1 MRTSLGFFFF
11 FPGCPKT
18 GGVNSDR
25 SRKKERKES
34 GCVCACSFVVCV
46 LTAWLSAWCEAF
58 LRVWELGMW
67 GSSFFFKHFR
77 ELLFLGLFGCF
88 FFFPP
93 FLLLGF
99 AHTQL
104 SKRIQ
109 VECEKREE
117 EEEGRRCCRQTE
129 EVCPCII
136 YCFGRKSSK
145 IRDVVVFAS
154 VSWSPPALEKEQ
166 KKTRKKERK
175 KKTPRVMQQQRM
187 LLPDLL
193 RN

>member
-1 MRTSLGFFFF
+1 VSTAIDRERKKEKKAGVFVLVRSLCVFLPPGLARGVKRSLGFGNW
-11 FPGCPKT
+11 GC
-18 GGVNSDR
+18 G
-25 SRKKERKES
+25 
-34 GCVCACSFVVCV
+34 
-46 LTAWLSAWCEAF
+46 
-58 LRVWELGMW
+58 

-77 ELLFLGLFGCF
+77 ELLFLGLFVCLF
-88 FFFPP
+88 FFP

-117 EEEGRRCCRQTE
+117 EEERRYCRQTE
-129 EVCPCII
+129 EVCPCTI

-166 KKTRKKERK
+166 NKTRKKERK
-175 KKTPRVMQQQRM
+175 KEKNTTSDAAA
-187 LLPDLL
+187 PDASSIPSSQLATGASL
-193 RN
+193 SSCSSSLQNMV